1 MITKNEVGVI
11 DLENW
16 IVEAC
21 EDDDSHLNVYLRPKD
36 GTGAHETE
44 TGFCCTAGDE
54 VHLRF
59 TSEKIE
65 EAYLKQLEG

>member
-1 MITKNEVGVI
+1 MTTTNEVGVI

-21 EDDDSHLNVYLRPKD
+21 EDDDSLLNVYLHPKD
-36 GTGAHETE
+36 GTGSHETE
-44 TGFCCTAGDE
+44 TDICRAVGDE

-65 EAYLKQLEG
+65 EAYLKQLEE